1 MKTSQRYRSGLISS
15 LNPRHFNNERWSYTI
30 HRITGAVLVFYLT
43 AHLYET
49 LQIGLGQRSW
59 ESALS
64 LLHKL
69 GPLENVGLWIVVG
82 SVLYHGGN
90 GIRLI
95 INEAFGMIL
104 GKPTLPV
111 YPYAPTSLGR
121 NQKLAMLTI
130 NLVAMLLWIWAGLYL
145 LAGLGLMK

>member
-1 MKTSQRYRSGLISS
+1 M
-15 LNPRHFNNERWSYTI
+15 
-30 HRITGAVLVFYLT
+30 
-43 AHLYET
+43 YEI
-49 LQIGLGQRSW
+49 LQIGLGPRSW
-59 ESALS
+59 ESAQS
-64 LLHKL
+64 LLHAL
-69 GPLENVGLWIVVG
+69 GPFENIGLWIMVG

-95 INEAFGMIL
+95 LNEAFGMLL

-121 NQKLAMLTI
+121 NQKLAMWTI
-130 NLVAMLLWIWAGLYL
+130 NLATLLLWIWAGLYL